1 MNRYLTLKLLFCCVL
16 IIQYACS
23 GSAEEPK
30 PQIPD
35 PQGNNRIVVASSKG
49 QPGIGPSDA
58 LPHGTPLSLP
68 EGIRIVER
76 RHHPF
81 DPDLQKLYAH
91 VNFFYVDVNLVNDRM
106 PGTPPVTVE
115 FPPGLVVVSMDHD
128 KQNGIS
134 VSKYLVQV
142 PPTERFG
149 GGRDT
154 TTIYIGMACIN
165 ADRSMPWYDNQ
176 GEEMRYPIARNN
188 FRDFLVTSDKNLMQF
203 IDILKDYPKLR
214 ITQHWDPVAA
224 HEPDYVTPP
233 WMRIYNTIQDLI
245 WQITDGEGIEQRD
258 IDDLKKLLEAY
269 R

>member
-23 GSAEEPK
+23 GSAEEPEHK
-30 PQIPD
+30 LPE
-35 PQGNNRIVVASSKG
+35 PQGKNRIVGASSKG
-49 QPGIGPSDA
+49 QPGIGTSYA

-142 PPTERFG
+142 PPTERF
-149 GGRDT
+149 
-154 TTIYIGMACIN
+154 
-165 ADRSMPWYDNQ
+165 RS
-176 GEEMRYPIARNN
+176 EEHTSELQSREN
-188 FRDFLVTSDKNLMQF
+188 LVCRL
-203 IDILKDYPKLR
+203 
-214 ITQHWDPVAA
+214 
-224 HEPDYVTPP
+224 
-233 WMRIYNTIQDLI
+233 
-245 WQITDGEGIEQRD
+245 
-258 IDDLKKLLEAY
+258 
-269 R
+269 